1 MGSIDHHACV
11 LHRTK
16 LVPSTR
22 MQPTAP
28 RAATNAQVAG
38 GEPDDREAGVLA
50 AKVQSRNRKMAANP
64 HHAAYIYIA
73 TAAGVAD

>member
-38 GEPDDREAGVLA
+38 GEPDDREGVLA
-50 AKVQSRNRKMAANP
+50 AKVHVQSRNRKMAAKS
-64 HHAAYIYIA
+64 HHDIY
-73 TAAGVAD
+73 TVLGV